1 MVQLLIV
8 VRSKPGH
15 FVHEAM
21 LKGSNAFVSGFT
33 IFGTT
38 VFGSSAPAATPFP
51 APSPSRNVPTASCT
65 AASAS
70 TSTAFTA

>member
-38 VFGSSAPAATPFP
+38 SSLRQQPQ
-51 APSPSRNVPTASCT
+51 RRH
-65 AASAS
+65 
-70 TSTAFTA
+70 